1 MKYLFFLIICGIS
14 IIESFNPFAN
24 IKSIVQNKVSEIKKK
39 NFISVYDQNILEK
52 LKTFSDQKYTIIDR
66 KNNYLY
72 DNFTS
77 LLRYNPK
84 LRNKETISISPGG
97 IQGFY
102 LMGVI
107 DFIKHNYNMYNYI
120 YTGASAGAW
129 SSLFMSFRGD
139 GKQLINDIL
148 FELENQN
155 IKSVFEMQLYL
166 KQLLLRKYDK
176 YDFNLSK
183 IFIGVTVLKKLD
195 ISTNIFFNFN
205 SLEDAIDCCIASS
218 HIPFLTG
225 GLVNKYN
232 NAISF
237 DGGFS
242 NAPYLDINNT
252 ILHINPNI
260 WSKQSHTIINF
271 EDLIAD
277 LNEINYY
284 SLYVKGF
291 TDTKNNKSKLDKI
304 FYV

>member
-1 MKYLFFLIICGIS
+1 MKYLKFLIVCWIS
-14 IIESFNPFAN
+14 VANTFNPFTN
-24 IKSIVQNKVSEIKKK
+24 IKNIIQNKVSEIKRK
-39 NFISVYDQNILEK
+39 NLISVYDQNILEK
-52 LKTFSDQKYTIIDR
+52 LRTFSDQKYTIIDK

-77 LLRYNPK
+77 LLKYNPK
-84 LRNKETISISPGG
+84 LKTKETISISPGG

-129 SSLFMSFRGD
+129 SCLFMSFKGD
-139 GKQLINDIL
+139 SKQLINEIL
-148 FELENQN
+148 LELEKQN
-155 IKSVFEMQLYL
+155 INSVFEMQLYL

-176 YDFNLSK
+176 NDFNLAK

-242 NAPYLDINNT
+242 NAPYLNINTT
-252 ILHINPNI
+252 ILNINPNI
-260 WSKQSHTIINF
+260 WSKSSHTIINF

-277 LNEINYY
+277 LNQIDYY
-284 SLYVKGF
+284 GLYVKGF
-291 TDTKNNKSKLDKI
+291 TDTKNNKGILDKI

>member
-1 MKYLFFLIICGIS
+1 MKYLIFLIICGLSS
-14 IIESFNPFAN
+14 IETFNPFSN
-24 IKSIVQNKVSEIKKK
+24 IRNIVHNKVSEIKKK

-52 LKTFSDQKYTIIDR
+52 LRTFSDQKYTIIDK
-66 KNNYLY
+66 KNNYIY
-72 DNFTS
+72 DNFTN
-77 LLRYNPK
+77 LVKYNPK
-84 LRNKETISISPGG
+84 LKSKETISISPGG

-129 SSLFMSFRGD
+129 SCLFMSFKGD
-139 GKQLINDIL
+139 SKQLIYEIL
-148 FELENQN
+148 FELESQN

-183 IFIGVTVLKKLD
+183 IFIGVTVLRKLD
-195 ISTNIFFNFN
+195 ISTNIFFNFD

-225 GLVNKYN
+225 GFVNKYN

-242 NAPYLDINNT
+242 NAPYLDLNNT

-260 WSKQSHTIINF
+260 WSKCSHTLINF

-277 LNEINYY
+277 INDINFYN
-284 SLYVKGF
+284 LYVKGF
-291 TDTKNNKSKLDKI
+291 TDTKYNRNKLDKI
-304 FYV
+304 LYV

>member
-1 MKYLFFLIICGIS
+1 MKYLKFLFICLIPTMNT
-14 IIESFNPFAN
+14 FLPNVKN
-24 IKSIVQNKVSEIKKK
+24 IFINKISEIKKR
-39 NFISVYDQNILEK
+39 NFISVYDRNILEK
-52 LKTFSDQKYTIIDR
+52 LKTFSHKKYTIIDR
-66 KNNYLY
+66 KNNYIY
-72 DNFTS
+72 DNFES
-77 LLRYNPK
+77 LVKYNSILK
-84 LRNKETISISPGG
+84 NKETISISPGG

-102 LMGVI
+102 LMGII
-107 DFIKHNYNMYNYI
+107 DFIKNNYNIYDYL

-129 SSLFMSFRGD
+129 SALFMSFRGD
-139 GKQLINDIL
+139 SKELINEIL
-148 FELENQN
+148 LELEVKN
-155 IKSVFEMQLYL
+155 INSVFEIQLFL
-166 KQLLLRKYDK
+166 KQLLLKKYNK

-242 NAPYLDINNT
+242 NMPYLDLNNT

-260 WSKQSHTIINF
+260 WSKKKFTKINF
-271 EDLIAD
+271 EDLITD
-277 LNEINYY
+277 LNEIDYY
-284 SLYVKGF
+284 NLYIKGF
-291 TDTKNNKSKLDKI
+291 IDTKFNKNKLDKI
-304 FYV
+304 FYL